1 MRSSSNRRLEAVLFD
16 FDHTLGID
24 HRLEEGVLRDLSR
37 RWCTSPLTDDAI
49 AAVLRR
55 FRTGEV
61 GLEAMLSGAFAA
73 CAPPPDVLG
82 AYKAEALSRVSE
94 LVTAFPHCAQ
104 TLVALR
110 DRGLRTAVL
119 SNGWTELQR
128 AKAAAV
134 GFAGPV
140 YVSEE
145 IGAWKPDAAA
155 FRYAAERLEVDSS
168 RCAYVGDSP
177 LADVEGARNA
187 GMTAIWADLESQT
200 YPGGC
205 AAPDFIIHDLQQ
217 LLSLPGLEGG

>member
-1 MRSSSNRRLEAVLFD
+1 MSSGRRLEAVLFD

-37 RWCTSPLTDDAI
+37 RWCGAQLGDDAI

-73 CAPPPDVLG
+73 CTPPPDVLG
-82 AYKAEALSRVSE
+82 AYKTEALGRVSE
-94 LVTAFPHCAQ
+94 LVTAFPHCSE
-104 TLVALR
+104 TLAALR

-134 GFAGPV
+134 GFEGPV

-145 IGAWKPDAAA
+145 IGAWKPDPVA
-155 FRYAAERLEVDSS
+155 FRYAAEHLEVDVS

-177 LADVEGARNA
+177 LADVEGSRTA
-187 GMTAIWADLESQT
+187 GMTAIWADLDGQP

-205 AAPDFIIHDLQQ
+205 EVPDFIVHDLQE
-217 LLSLPGLEGG
+217 LLTIPGLEGG